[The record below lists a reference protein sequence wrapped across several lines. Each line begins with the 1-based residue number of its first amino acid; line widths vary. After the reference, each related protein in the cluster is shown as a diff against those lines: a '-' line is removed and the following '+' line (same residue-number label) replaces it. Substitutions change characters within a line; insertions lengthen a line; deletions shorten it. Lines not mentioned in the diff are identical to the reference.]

1 MEEEIEKNKQKEVIQ
16 KAYKYNI
23 FLGIWIIAVFIIF
36 FLLQITK
43 IITDQYLTL
52 GFGLIILIYAIALH
66 TQNHKLKIKSIAS
79 ILVYSLN
86 ILSVIGVV
94 LIIFANQAHNLLELA
109 VGVLLGLVTL
119 ILQFLATIF
128 ALLSARKL
136 RKLYPD
142 ILDNR
147 RKNTNYSYFLQVNI

>member
-1 MEEEIEKNKQKEVIQ
+1 MKEEIDENKEKEVIQ

-23 FLGIWIIAVFIIF
+23 FLGIWIIAVFII

-86 ILSVIGVV
+86 VLSVIGVV
-94 LIIFANQAHNLLELA
+94 LIILANQAHNLLELA

-119 ILQFLATIF
+119 ILQVLAAIF

-142 ILDNR
+142 IIDNR
-147 RKNTNYSYFLQVNI
+147 KKKI

>member
-1 MEEEIEKNKQKEVIQ
+1 MKEEIDENKEKEVIQ

-23 FLGIWIIAVFIIF
+23 FPGIWIIAVFII

-79 ILVYSLN
+79 ILVYGLN

-94 LIIFANQAHNLLELA
+94 LIILANQAHNLLELA

-119 ILQFLATIF
+119 ILQVSAAIF

-147 RKNTNYSYFLQVNI
+147 RKNTN

>member
-1 MEEEIEKNKQKEVIQ
+1 MKEEIDENKEKEVIQ

-36 FLLQITK
+36 LLQITK
-43 IITDQYLTL
+43 ISTGQYLTL

-79 ILVYSLN
+79 ILVYGLN

-94 LIIFANQAHNLLELA
+94 LIILANQAHNLLELA

-119 ILQFLATIF
+119 ILQVSAAIF

-147 RKNTNYSYFLQVNI
+147 RKNTN

>member
-1 MEEEIEKNKQKEVIQ
+1 MKEEIDENKEKEVIQ

-23 FLGIWIIAVFIIF
+23 FLGIWIIAVFII

-79 ILVYSLN
+79 ILVYGLN

-119 ILQFLATIF
+119 ILQVSAAIF

-147 RKNTNYSYFLQVNI
+147 RKNTN

>member
-1 MEEEIEKNKQKEVIQ
+1 MKEEIDENKEKEVIQ

-23 FLGIWIIAVFIIF
+23 FLGIWIIAVFII

-79 ILVYSLN
+79 ILVYGLN

-94 LIIFANQAHNLLELA
+94 LIILANQAHNLLELA
-109 VGVLLGLVTL
+109 VGVLLGLVSL
-119 ILQFLATIF
+119 ILQDLAAIF

-147 RKNTNYSYFLQVNI
+147 RKNTN

>member
-1 MEEEIEKNKQKEVIQ
+1 MKEEIDENKEKEVIQ

-23 FLGIWIIAVFIIF
+23 FLGIWIIAVFII

-79 ILVYSLN
+79 ILVYGLN
-86 ILSVIGVV
+86 ILSIIGVV
-94 LIIFANQAHNLLELA
+94 LIILANQAHNLLELA

-119 ILQFLATIF
+119 ILQVSAAIF

-147 RKNTNYSYFLQVNI
+147 RKNTN

>member
-1 MEEEIEKNKQKEVIQ
+1 MKEEIDENKEKEVIQ
-16 KAYKYNI
+16 KAYKYNS
-23 FLGIWIIAVFIIF
+23 FLGIWIIAVFII

-79 ILVYSLN
+79 ILVYGLN

-94 LIIFANQAHNLLELA
+94 LIFLANQAHNLLELA

-119 ILQFLATIF
+119 ILQVLAAIF

-147 RKNTNYSYFLQVNI
+147 RKNTN

>member
-1 MEEEIEKNKQKEVIQ
+1 MKEEIDENKEKEVIQ

-23 FLGIWIIAVFIIF
+23 FLGIWIIAVFII

-79 ILVYSLN
+79 ILVYGLN

-94 LIIFANQAHNLLELA
+94 LIFLANQAHNLLELA

-119 ILQFLATIF
+119 ILQVLAAIF
-128 ALLSARKL
+128 ALFSARKL

-142 ILDNR
+142 IIDNR
-147 RKNTNYSYFLQVNI
+147 KKKI

>member
-1 MEEEIEKNKQKEVIQ
+1 MKEEIDENKEKEVIQ
-16 KAYKYNI
+16 KAYNYNI
-23 FLGIWIIAVFIIF
+23 FLGIWIIAVFII

-79 ILVYSLN
+79 ILVYGLN

-94 LIIFANQAHNLLELA
+94 LIILANQAHNLLGLA

-119 ILQFLATIF
+119 ILQVLAAIF

-147 RKNTNYSYFLQVNI
+147 RKNIN

>member
-1 MEEEIEKNKQKEVIQ
+1 MKEEIDENKEKEVIQ

-23 FLGIWIIAVFIIF
+23 FLGIWIIAVFII

-79 ILVYSLN
+79 ILVYGLN
-86 ILSVIGVV
+86 ILRVIGVV
-94 LIIFANQAHNLLELA
+94 LIILANQAHNLLELA

-119 ILQFLATIF
+119 ILQVLAAIF

-142 ILDNR
+142 IIDNR
-147 RKNTNYSYFLQVNI
+147 RKKI

>member
-1 MEEEIEKNKQKEVIQ
+1 MKEEIDENKEKEVIQ
-16 KAYKYNI
+16 KAYKYNGL
-23 FLGIWIIAVFIIF
+23 LGIWIIAVFII

-86 ILSVIGVV
+86 VLSVIGVV
-94 LIIFANQAHNLLELA
+94 LIILANQAHTLLELA

-119 ILQFLATIF
+119 ILQVLAAIF

-142 ILDNR
+142 IIDNR
-147 RKNTNYSYFLQVNI
+147 KKKI

>member
-1 MEEEIEKNKQKEVIQ
+1 MKEEIDENKEKEVIQ

-23 FLGIWIIAVFIIF
+23 FLGIWIIAVFII

-79 ILVYSLN
+79 ILVYGLN

-94 LIIFANQAHNLLELA
+94 LIILANQAHNLLELA

-119 ILQFLATIF
+119 ILQVSAAIF

-147 RKNTNYSYFLQVNI
+147 RKNTN

>member
-1 MEEEIEKNKQKEVIQ
+1 MKEEIDENKEKEVIQ
-16 KAYKYNI
+16 KAYKYNGL
-23 FLGIWIIAVFIIF
+23 LGIWIIAVFII

-79 ILVYSLN
+79 ILVYGLN

-94 LIIFANQAHNLLELA
+94 LIILANQAHNLLELA

-119 ILQFLATIF
+119 ILQVLAAIC

-147 RKNTNYSYFLQVNI
+147 RKNTN

>member
-1 MEEEIEKNKQKEVIQ
+1 MKEEIDENKRKEVIQ
-16 KAYKYNI
+16 KAYKYNGL
-23 FLGIWIIAVFIIF
+23 LGIWIIAVFIIF
-36 FLLQITK
+36 LLQVTK

-79 ILVYSLN
+79 ILVYGLN

-94 LIIFANQAHNLLELA
+94 LIILANQAHNLLELA

-119 ILQFLATIF
+119 ILQVLAAIF
-128 ALLSARKL
+128 ALLAARKL

-142 ILDNR
+142 IIDNR
-147 RKNTNYSYFLQVNI
+147 KKKI

>member
-1 MEEEIEKNKQKEVIQ
+1 MKEEIDENKEKEVIQ

-36 FLLQITK
+36 LLQITK

-52 GFGLIILIYAIALH
+52 GLGLIILIYAIALH

-79 ILVYSLN
+79 ILVYGLN

-94 LIIFANQAHNLLELA
+94 LIILANQAHNLLELA

-119 ILQFLATIF
+119 ILQVLAAIF

-147 RKNTNYSYFLQVNI
+147 RKNTN

>member
-1 MEEEIEKNKQKEVIQ
+1 MKEEIDENKEKEVIQ
-16 KAYKYNI
+16 KAYKYNGL
-23 FLGIWIIAVFIIF
+23 LGIWIIAVFII

-86 ILSVIGVV
+86 VLSVIGVV
-94 LIIFANQAHNLLELA
+94 LIILANQAHNLLELA

-119 ILQFLATIF
+119 ILQVLAAIF

-147 RKNTNYSYFLQVNI
+147 RKNTN

>member
-1 MEEEIEKNKQKEVIQ
+1 MKEEIDENKEKEVIQ
-16 KAYKYNI
+16 KAYKYNGL
-23 FLGIWIIAVFIIF
+23 LGIWIIAVFIIF
-36 FLLQITK
+36 LLQVTK

-86 ILSVIGVV
+86 VLSVIGVV
-94 LIIFANQAHNLLELA
+94 LIILANQAHNLLELA

-119 ILQFLATIF
+119 ILQVLAAIF

-142 ILDNR
+142 IIDNR
-147 RKNTNYSYFLQVNI
+147 KKKI

>member
-1 MEEEIEKNKQKEVIQ
+1 MKEEIDENKEKEVIQ

-23 FLGIWIIAVFIIF
+23 FLGIWIIAVFII

-66 TQNHKLKIKSIAS
+66 TQNHKLKLKSIAS
-79 ILVYSLN
+79 ILVYGLN

-119 ILQFLATIF
+119 ILQVLAAIF

-147 RKNTNYSYFLQVNI
+147 RKNTN

>member
-1 MEEEIEKNKQKEVIQ
+1 MKEEIDENKEKEVIQ

-23 FLGIWIIAVFIIF
+23 FLGIWIIAVFII

-79 ILVYSLN
+79 ILVYGLN

-94 LIIFANQAHNLLELA
+94 LIILANQAHNFLELA

-119 ILQFLATIF
+119 ILQVLAAIF

-142 ILDNR
+142 IIDNR
-147 RKNTNYSYFLQVNI
+147 RKKI

>member
-1 MEEEIEKNKQKEVIQ
+1 MKEEIDENKEKEVIQ

-23 FLGIWIIAVFIIF
+23 FLGIWIIAVFII

-79 ILVYSLN
+79 ILVYGLN
-86 ILSVIGVV
+86 ILSVVGVV
-94 LIIFANQAHNLLELA
+94 LIILANQAHNILELA

-119 ILQFLATIF
+119 ILQVSAAIF

-147 RKNTNYSYFLQVNI
+147 RKNTN

>member
-1 MEEEIEKNKQKEVIQ
+1 MKEEIDENKEKEVIQ

-36 FLLQITK
+36 SIQITK

-79 ILVYSLN
+79 ILVYGLN

-119 ILQFLATIF
+119 ILQVLAAIF

-147 RKNTNYSYFLQVNI
+147 RKNTN

>member
-1 MEEEIEKNKQKEVIQ
+1 MKEEIDENKEKEVIQ

-23 FLGIWIIAVFIIF
+23 FLGIWIIAVFII

-79 ILVYSLN
+79 ILVYGLN

-94 LIIFANQAHNLLELA
+94 LIILANQAHNLLELEIGA
-109 VGVLLGLVTL
+109 LLALL
-119 ILQFLATIF
+119 NFILQVLAAIF

-147 RKNTNYSYFLQVNI
+147 RKNTN

>member
-1 MEEEIEKNKQKEVIQ
+1 MKEEIDENKEKEVIQ

-36 FLLQITK
+36 SIQITK

-79 ILVYSLN
+79 ILVYGLN

-94 LIIFANQAHNLLELA
+94 LIILANQAHNLLELA

-119 ILQFLATIF
+119 ILQVLAAIF

-147 RKNTNYSYFLQVNI
+147 RKNTN

>member
-1 MEEEIEKNKQKEVIQ
+1 MKEEIDENKRKEVIQ
-16 KAYKYNI
+16 KAYKYNGL
-23 FLGIWIIAVFIIF
+23 LGIWIIAVFIIF
-36 FLLQITK
+36 LLQVTK

-79 ILVYSLN
+79 ILVYGLN

-94 LIIFANQAHNLLELA
+94 LIILANQAHNLLELA

-119 ILQFLATIF
+119 ILQVLAAIF

-147 RKNTNYSYFLQVNI
+147 RKNTN

>member
-1 MEEEIEKNKQKEVIQ
+1 MKEEIDENKEKEVIQ

-23 FLGIWIIAVFIIF
+23 FLGIWIIAVFII

-79 ILVYSLN
+79 ILVYCLN

-94 LIIFANQAHNLLELA
+94 LIILANQAHNLLELA

-119 ILQFLATIF
+119 ILQVLAAIF

-147 RKNTNYSYFLQVNI
+147 RKNTN

>member
-1 MEEEIEKNKQKEVIQ
+1 MKEEIDENKEKEVIQ

-23 FLGIWIIAVFIIF
+23 FLGIWIIAVFII

-86 ILSVIGVV
+86 VLSVIGVV
-94 LIIFANQAHNLLELA
+94 LIILANQAHTLLELA

-119 ILQFLATIF
+119 ILQVLAAIF

-142 ILDNR
+142 IIDNR
-147 RKNTNYSYFLQVNI
+147 KKKI

>member
-1 MEEEIEKNKQKEVIQ
+1 MKEEIDENKEKEVIQ

-36 FLLQITK
+36 LLQITK
-43 IITDQYLTL
+43 IITGQYLTL

-79 ILVYSLN
+79 ILVYGLN

-94 LIIFANQAHNLLELA
+94 LIILANQAHNLLELA

-119 ILQFLATIF
+119 ILQVSAAIF

-142 ILDNR
+142 IIDNR
-147 RKNTNYSYFLQVNI
+147 RKKI

>member
-1 MEEEIEKNKQKEVIQ
+1 MKEEIDENKEKEVIQ

-23 FLGIWIIAVFIIF
+23 FLGIWIIAVFII

-79 ILVYSLN
+79 ILVYGLN

-94 LIIFANQAHNLLELA
+94 LIILANQAHNLLELA

-119 ILQFLATIF
+119 ILQVLAAIF
-128 ALLSARKL
+128 ALLPARKL

-147 RKNTNYSYFLQVNI
+147 RKNTN

>member
-1 MEEEIEKNKQKEVIQ
+1 MKEEIDENKEKEVIQ

-23 FLGIWIIAVFIIF
+23 FLGIWIIAVFII

-79 ILVYSLN
+79 ILVYGIN

-94 LIIFANQAHNLLELA
+94 LIILANQAHNLLELA

-119 ILQFLATIF
+119 ILQVLAAIF

-142 ILDNR
+142 IIDNR
-147 RKNTNYSYFLQVNI
+147 KKKI

>member
-1 MEEEIEKNKQKEVIQ
+1 MKEEIDENKEKEVIQ

-23 FLGIWIIAVFIIF
+23 FLGIWIIAVFII

-79 ILVYSLN
+79 ILVYGLN

-94 LIIFANQAHNLLELA
+94 LIILANQAHNLLELA

-119 ILQFLATIF
+119 ILQVLAAIF

-147 RKNTNYSYFLQVNI
+147 RKKI

>member
-1 MEEEIEKNKQKEVIQ
+1 MKEEIDENKEKEVIQ
-16 KAYKYNI
+16 KAYKYNGL
-23 FLGIWIIAVFIIF
+23 LGIWIIAVFII

-66 TQNHKLKIKSIAS
+66 TQKHKLKIKSIAS
-79 ILVYSLN
+79 ILVYGLN

-94 LIIFANQAHNLLELA
+94 LIILANQAHNLLELT

-119 ILQFLATIF
+119 ILQVSAAIF

-147 RKNTNYSYFLQVNI
+147 RKNTN

>member
-1 MEEEIEKNKQKEVIQ
+1 MKEEIDENKEKEVIQ

-23 FLGIWIIAVFIIF
+23 FLGIWIIAVFII

-79 ILVYSLN
+79 ILVYGLN

-109 VGVLLGLVTL
+109 VGVLLELVTL
-119 ILQFLATIF
+119 ILQVSAAIF

-147 RKNTNYSYFLQVNI
+147 RKNTN

>member
-1 MEEEIEKNKQKEVIQ
+1 MKEEIDENKEKEVIQ

-36 FLLQITK
+36 LLQITK
-43 IITDQYLTL
+43 IITGQYLTL

-79 ILVYSLN
+79 ILVYGLN

-94 LIIFANQAHNLLELA
+94 LIILANQAHNLLELA

-119 ILQFLATIF
+119 ILQVSAAIF

-147 RKNTNYSYFLQVNI
+147 RKNTN